1 MSQQLDSS
9 AINQIKDL
17 VLSGY
22 HLNDIHGLACPTTIL
37 PEGTT
42 VASLERFA
50 LERYRFRGAMDT
62 TSIDDFVRYSVGYAQ
77 EDEKARCFIDADNM
91 LARSIFNIGT
101 LDNPGHADNVASIKL
116 KKTAPFRAL
125 LSINGDHLNQKQIA
139 EWLEDWSDYLIAFD
153 ADGNTMKIAQAAQ
166 AVRRVTIQQTNASDH
181 EDGDFSGK
189 KSLMQSIEASS
200 KDVMPVAF
208 GLPAEQH
215 PTVKYADLVMLASER
230 RDFEIDDGTH
240 WPMLDGIIP
249 TDQFVINPVR
259 PGQSYGMFMN
269 RFNQLVER
277 R

>member
-1 MSQQLDSS
+1 MSQQLDGS
-9 AINQIKDL
+9 AIKQVQDL

-22 HLNDIHGLACPTTIL
+22 YMEDIQRLACPTAVL
-37 PEGTT
+37 PAGTGIE
-42 VASLERFA
+42 SLERFSS
-50 LERYRFRGAMDT
+50 ERFRFRGAMET
-62 TSIDDFVRYSVGYAQ
+62 TSIDDFVRYSSGYAK

-153 ADGNTMKIAQAAQ
+153 AEGNTMKIAQAAQ

-189 KSLMQSIEASS
+189 KSLMQNIEASS

-208 GLPAEQH
+208 EFKCVPYKGLGERAFSLRNSLLKSNDPVFVLRIVQLEAQEE
-215 PTVKYADLVMLASER
+215 AIANEFRDLLIGK
-230 RDFEIDDGTH
+230 FDGK
-240 WPMLDGIIP
+240 
-249 TDQFVINPVR
+249 PVEAFI
-259 PGQSYGMFMN
+259 GTFKA
-269 RFNQLVER
+269 
-277 R
+277 

>member
-1 MSQQLDSS
+1 
-9 AINQIKDL
+9 
-17 VLSGY
+17 
-22 HLNDIHGLACPTTIL
+22 
-37 PEGTT
+37 
-42 VASLERFA
+42 
-50 LERYRFRGAMDT
+50 MDT
-62 TSIDDFVRYSVGYAQ
+62 TSIDDFVRYSVRLCP

-208 GLPAEQH
+208 EFKCVPYEGLGERAFSLRNSLLKSNDPVFVLRIVQLEAQEEAIANEFRDLLMVSS
-215 PTVKYADLVMLASER
+215 TVSRSKPSSVLSKPKPDCSALNLRCCGDLLKRNPFIYRLLA
-230 RDFEIDDGTH
+230 RDFYTQITA
-240 WPMLDGIIP
+240 LC
-249 TDQFVINPVR
+249 
-259 PGQSYGMFMN
+259 
-269 RFNQLVER
+269 R
-277 R
+277 RNVWRK